1 MDALQLVTVISA
13 TPWLAWLMVSPRMLT
28 IVVIFLSLFQLNWF
42 TRYFGAPATLNRASL
57 AIAGL
62 LGIRL
67 AVDFALKRKNRIS
80 KLTILNPVLLLTCFF
95 IALTISSNLYN
106 GESMLLGVYELRYY
120 FFGFVTC
127 FGLYFYFFETL
138 TLTFFKKV
146 MIWLGLIQIPFSVIK
161 WLALGSS
168 GRQVSLDSVTGTF
181 STYVD
186 LTACQ
191 ILTIS
196 IVLLEELTRKK
207 RIIRLNNYLLC
218 LLLLVPLLLSSAAT
232 ATAFLALSVGFVW
245 YLSALYQKNTVIFF
259 KQTIMAFVAGIV
271 CLTLLYVFFWQSNN
285 YDLNKMFNPTYVV
298 NYFMADPV
306 TDYRRYLQGADPR
319 MGRARAI
326 VEAVKLIFDNPI
338 NAIFGYGS
346 GSTAEASSFNTSGQ
360 LFQKVGPL
368 AGLGRNHYSKT
379 IAEFGLLGLVGFI
392 AFFVT
397 LSIRIKHF
405 SAASDIKNSF
415 FLLLFTLFLLS
426 LYGATLT
433 SFFFSF
439 TLAFFLATAQAE
451 LDKSSHA

>member
-1 MDALQLVTVISA
+1 MDALKVITVISA
-13 TPWLAWLMVSPRMLT
+13 APWSALLMVRPRILT
-28 IVVIFLSLFQLNWF
+28 TMVIFLSLFQLSWF
-42 TRYFGAPATLNRASL
+42 TRYSGAPAVLNRASL
-57 AIAGL
+57 ALAGL

-67 AVDFALKRKNRIS
+67 ALDFALKRNTRIP

-106 GESMLLGVYELRYY
+106 GESMVLGIYELRYY
-120 FFGFVTC
+120 FYGFVTC
-127 FGLYFYFFETL
+127 FGLYFYFFDTL
-138 TLTFFKKV
+138 TLTFFKKA
-146 MIWLGLIQIPFSVIK
+146 MIWFGLIQIPFSIIK

-168 GRQVSLDSVTGTF
+168 GRQLSLDSVTGTF
-181 STYVD
+181 GGYGE

-191 ILTIS
+191 IFTIS
-196 IVLLEELTRKK
+196 IVLFEELSSQKK
-207 RIIRLNNYLLC
+207 IIRLNNYPLC
-218 LLLLVPLLLSSAAT
+218 FLLLVPLLLSSAAT
-232 ATAFLALSVGFVW
+232 ATVFLALSVGFVW
-245 YLSALYQKNTVIFF
+245 YLSALYQKNAAIIV
-259 KQTIMAFVAGIV
+259 KQAIMAFFTGIV
-271 CLTLLYVFFWQSNN
+271 CLTLLYVFFWQSN

-306 TDYRRYLQGADPR
+306 TDYRLYLQGADPR

-379 IAEFGLLGLVGFI
+379 IAELGLLGLGGFI
-392 AFFVT
+392 VFFVT
-397 LSIRIKHF
+397 LYIRIKHF
-405 SAASDIKNSF
+405 SAASDIKNSLS
-415 FLLLFTLFLLS
+415 LLLFTLFLLS
-426 LYGATLT
+426 TYALTLT

-451 LDKSSHA
+451 LDRSSHA